1 MSDVVNATLTIQRGY
16 RRWKRKKDDLPDLDS
31 ADVAAATIKIQSAY
45 KGFKTRQ
52 MIKKH
57 KEVLPDLNCA
67 QVQDATVKIQSA
79 YRGFQTRKQMNVK
92 KGADARDVIATTSD
106 SSETEDDSLPD
117 LKDAEVENAT
127 LKIQSAYRGFQTR
140 KQMKEAKEDLPD
152 LKAKEVV
159 DATIKIQSAYKGF
172 RTRKMVQKHK
182 EIMPDLNCAQVQDAT
197 VKIQSAY
204 RGFQTRKQMKE
215 ANEDLP
221 DLKADDV
228 VAATI
233 KIQSAYKGFKTRQM
247 VQKHKEIMPDLN
259 CAQVQDAT
267 VKIQSAYRGF
277 QTRKEM
283 AKSKAEQDDDLPD
296 LCDQETLAAALK
308 IQSAFK
314 GYQVRKVVGK
324 VPLTPQ
330 PSIDFEHMSPADLN
344 GSTSSKR
351 VPPVP
356 RRFDSKEKQAVE
368 KNTSF
373 RKSSDFGVKE
383 SQKSPLPAR
392 SSRLKEVAPPKVP
405 PQGSKKI
412 ESSEDEGFMQQTKK
426 SFFKKPATPITP
438 VDEGDKITFREA
450 AEAVKPK
457 PVAKDADKKE
467 QKGKIGGFF
476 SSMFGKKEKPKEK
489 PTTPE
494 SAIDPD
500 MAAMA
505 GVEFQFTERAEMGG
519 KVPPAAEVKKD
530 EVGQPAAGE
539 KGKVKSKPLAKVEER
554 KPAKESA
561 ELKESSPKS
570 IASVS
575 SGKPQSEV
583 EDPDLKKD
591 LIHTVLCAVEENWLN
606 QAPKPHLD
614 KVAAL
619 QAVDSDPEL
628 ENSERSTSEADYV
641 KKKMRAQKS
650 EDILSDDEG
659 ARLCK
664 QESADGDLP
673 YVMTT
678 LPQERTGTVSITPS
692 SQRLS
697 QCKLASTER
706 PRSSSPRKPGQMEQF
721 KKSQAKG
728 EKGKDP
734 ITVKLPRQESKTNL
748 KKTKEKG
755 QTWDNFSAA
764 GLPSPKPARKVQA
777 KGVAGGRRE
786 PPQTLKTA
794 PKSASQPKPD
804 WIDCESLPEKK
815 KAIKKYDSSEMKSP
829 TEVSQ
834 REAIRSPNGTKIVS
848 PEECS
853 CDCHQ
858 ESPPQTLTRAS
869 SLLSRVAGS
878 SAPASSKMRHSHSQS
893 STSSCAPTPP
903 KRVESK
909 GAVPK
914 GSSGRRTTGA
924 PPLPIRTSSAVK
936 SPKASLVGS
945 GREAARA
952 VPPGSARVKASGQN
966 SEREVR
972 RVTQESR
979 NVRRR
984 EEAKREPLTK
994 RTSTASSD
1002 D

>member
-1 MSDVVNATLTIQRGY
+1 
-16 RRWKRKKDDLPDLDS
+16 
-31 ADVAAATIKIQSAY
+31 
-45 KGFKTRQ
+45 
-52 MIKKH
+52 
-57 KEVLPDLNCA
+57 
-67 QVQDATVKIQSA
+67 
-79 YRGFQTRKQMNVK
+79 
-92 KGADARDVIATTSD
+92 
-106 SSETEDDSLPD
+106 
-117 LKDAEVENAT
+117 
-127 LKIQSAYRGFQTR
+127 
-140 KQMKEAKEDLPD
+140 MKEAK
-152 LKAKEVV
+152 
-159 DATIKIQSAYKGF
+159 
-172 RTRKMVQKHK
+172 
-182 EIMPDLNCAQVQDAT
+182 
-197 VKIQSAY
+197 
-204 RGFQTRKQMKE
+204 
-215 ANEDLP
+215 EDLP

-277 QTRKEM
+277 QTRKQMKESKEELPDLKAREVVEATIKIQSAYKGFRTRKMVQQHKEIMPDLNCAQVQDATVKIQSAYRGFQTRKQMKEAKKDLPDLRAKEVVDATIKIQSAYKGFRTRKMMQQPKEEMPDLNDSQVQDATVKIQSAFRGFQTRKEM
-283 AKSKAEQDDDLPD
+283 AKSKAEKDDDLPD

-330 PSIDFEHMSPADLN
+330 PSIDFEHMSPADLS

-356 RRFDSKEKQAVE
+356 RRFDSKEKQPVG
-368 KNTSF
+368 KNTSI

-405 PQGSKKI
+405 AQGSKRV
-412 ESSEDEGFMQQTKK
+412 EASEEEGFVEQTK
-426 SFFKKPATPITP
+426 SFFRKPATPVTP
-438 VDEGDKITFREA
+438 VEEPDKMTFREA
-450 AEAVKPK
+450 AESVKPK
-457 PVAKDADKKE
+457 QVAKDAEKKE

-489 PTTPE
+489 PPTPE

-505 GVEFQFTERAEMGG
+505 GVEFQFTESTDTSG
-519 KVPPAAEVKKD
+519 KSPAPTAQELIKG
-530 EVGQPAAGE
+530 EAGQSS
-539 KGKVKSKPLAKVEER
+539 KVKSKPLAKVEER
-554 KPAKESA
+554 KPVKESA
-561 ELKESSPKS
+561 DTKDGSPKS
-570 IASVS
+570 LPSVS

-583 EDPDLKKD
+583 DDPDLKKD

-628 ENSERSTSEADYV
+628 ENSERSTSEADYM

-664 QESADGDLP
+664 QESADGGDLP

-678 LPQERTGTVSITPS
+678 LPQERAGTVSITPS

-706 PRSSSPRKPGQMEQF
+706 PRSSSPRKPGQLAQF
-721 KKSQAKG
+721 KKTQEKG
-728 EKGKDP
+728 EKGKEP

-748 KKTKEKG
+748 KKAKEKPG

-764 GLPSPKPARKVQA
+764 GLPSPKSGRKA
-777 KGVAGGRRE
+777 AATKGAGGRRE
-786 PPQTLKTA
+786 PPSTLKTA
-794 PKSASQPKPD
+794 SKTASQPKPD

-815 KAIKKYDSSEMKSP
+815 KAIKKYDSSEIKSP

-869 SLLSRVAGS
+869 SLLSRGMTGSTTTGPAG
-878 SAPASSKMRHSHSQS
+878 SKMRHSHSHS

-914 GSSGRRTTGA
+914 GSSSRRTAGA

-936 SPKASLVGS
+936 SPKA
-945 GREAARA
+945 R
-952 VPPGSARVKASGQN
+952 
-966 SEREVR
+966 
-972 RVTQESR
+972 
-979 NVRRR
+979 
-984 EEAKREPLTK
+984 
-994 RTSTASSD
+994 
-1002 D
+1002 

>member
-1 MSDVVNATLTIQRGY
+1 MA
-16 RRWKRKKDDLPDLDS
+16 
-31 ADVAAATIKIQSAY
+31 
-45 KGFKTRQ
+45 
-52 MIKKH
+52 
-57 KEVLPDLNCA
+57 
-67 QVQDATVKIQSA
+67 
-79 YRGFQTRKQMNVK
+79 
-92 KGADARDVIATTSD
+92 
-106 SSETEDDSLPD
+106 
-117 LKDAEVENAT
+117 
-127 LKIQSAYRGFQTR
+127 
-140 KQMKEAKEDLPD
+140 
-152 LKAKEVV
+152 
-159 DATIKIQSAYKGF
+159 
-172 RTRKMVQKHK
+172 
-182 EIMPDLNCAQVQDAT
+182 
-197 VKIQSAY
+197 
-204 RGFQTRKQMKE
+204 
-215 ANEDLP
+215 
-221 DLKADDV
+221 
-228 VAATI
+228 
-233 KIQSAYKGFKTRQM
+233 
-247 VQKHKEIMPDLN
+247 
-259 CAQVQDAT
+259 
-267 VKIQSAYRGF
+267 
-277 QTRKEM
+277 
-283 AKSKAEQDDDLPD
+283 AKSKAEQTDDLPD

-344 GSTSSKR
+344 GTSSSKR

-368 KNTSF
+368 KKSSF

-405 PQGSKKI
+405 PQGA
-412 ESSEDEGFMQQTKK
+412 K
-426 SFFKKPATPITP
+426 SMKPTTPITP
-438 VDEGDKITFREA
+438 VEEGDKITFRDA

-457 PVAKDADKKE
+457 PVAKDTDKKE

-489 PTTPE
+489 PPTPE

-505 GVEFQFTERAEMGG
+505 GVEFQFTESAE
-519 KVPPAAEVKKD
+519 KASLPAAADVKKD
-530 EVGQPAAGE
+530 EAGQAAAAVERGRA
-539 KGKVKSKPLAKVEER
+539 KSKPLAKVEDR
-554 KPAKESA
+554 KPVKESVDN
-561 ELKESSPKS
+561 SPKS
-570 IASVS
+570 IGSAS
-575 SGKPQSEV
+575 SGKLQAEA

-659 ARLCK
+659 AQLCK

-673 YVMTT
+673 FVMTT

-706 PRSSSPRKPGQMEQF
+706 PRSSSPRKPGQLAQF
-721 KKSQAKG
+721 KKSQEKG

-764 GLPSPKPARKVQA
+764 GLPSPKPARKIQA
-777 KGVAGGRRE
+777 KGSGGRRE

-858 ESPPQTLTRAS
+858 EESPPQTLTRAS
-869 SLLSRVAGS
+869 SLLSRVSGS
-878 SAPASSKMRHSHSQS
+878 STAPASKTRLHSHSHS

-936 SPKASLVGS
+936 SPKA
-945 GREAARA
+945 R
-952 VPPGSARVKASGQN
+952 
-966 SEREVR
+966 
-972 RVTQESR
+972 
-979 NVRRR
+979 
-984 EEAKREPLTK
+984 
-994 RTSTASSD
+994 
-1002 D
+1002 

>member
-1 MSDVVNATLTIQRGY
+1 MQQ
-16 RRWKRKKDDLPDLDS
+16 P
-31 ADVAAATIKIQSAY
+31 
-45 KGFKTRQ
+45 
-52 MIKKH
+52 
-57 KEVLPDLNCA
+57 KEEMPDLNDS

-79 YRGFQTRKQMNVK
+79 F
-92 KGADARDVIATTSD
+92 
-106 SSETEDDSLPD
+106 
-117 LKDAEVENAT
+117 
-127 LKIQSAYRGFQTR
+127 
-140 KQMKEAKEDLPD
+140 
-152 LKAKEVV
+152 
-159 DATIKIQSAYKGF
+159 
-172 RTRKMVQKHK
+172 
-182 EIMPDLNCAQVQDAT
+182 
-197 VKIQSAY
+197 
-204 RGFQTRKQMKE
+204 
-215 ANEDLP
+215 
-221 DLKADDV
+221 
-228 VAATI
+228 
-233 KIQSAYKGFKTRQM
+233 
-247 VQKHKEIMPDLN
+247 
-259 CAQVQDAT
+259 
-267 VKIQSAYRGF
+267 RGF

-330 PSIDFEHMSPADLN
+330 PSIDFEHMSPADLS

-405 PQGSKKI
+405 PPGSKRI

-438 VDEGDKITFREA
+438 FDEGDKITFREA

-489 PTTPE
+489 PPTPE

-505 GVEFQFTERAEMGG
+505 GVEFQFTESAE
-519 KVPPAAEVKKD
+519 KASLPAPADVKKD
-530 EVGQPAAGE
+530 EASQAAAAVERGRA
-539 KGKVKSKPLAKVEER
+539 KSKPLAKVED
-554 KPAKESA
+554 KKHVKESVDN
-561 ELKESSPKS
+561 SPKS
-570 IASVS
+570 IGSAS

-583 EDPDLKKD
+583 DDPDLKKD

-659 ARLCK
+659 AQLCK

-673 YVMTT
+673 FVMTT

-706 PRSSSPRKPGQMEQF
+706 PRSSSPRKPGQLAQF
-721 KKSQAKG
+721 KKSQEKG

-764 GLPSPKPARKVQA
+764 GLPSPKPARKIQA
-777 KGVAGGRRE
+777 KGSGGRRE

-794 PKSASQPKPD
+794 PKSASQPKPN

-858 ESPPQTLTRAS
+858 EESPPQTLTRAS
-869 SLLSRVAGS
+869 SLLSRVSGS
-878 SAPASSKMRHSHSQS
+878 STAPASKTRLHSHS

-952 VPPGSARVKASGQN
+952 VPPGSARVKTSGQN